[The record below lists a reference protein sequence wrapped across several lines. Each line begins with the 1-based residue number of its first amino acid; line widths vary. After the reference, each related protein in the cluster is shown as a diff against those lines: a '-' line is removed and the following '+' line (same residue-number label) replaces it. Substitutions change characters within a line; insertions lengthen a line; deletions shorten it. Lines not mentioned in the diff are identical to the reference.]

1 MATYLIIY
9 GAIVSARGRLMH
21 MNRPCRRLFIFHIK
35 RGELAAMCVYKVCR
49 NVRCNLLVNF

>member
-21 MNRPCRRLFIFHIK
+21 MHRPCRRLFIFHIK
-35 RGELAAMCVYKVCR
+35 RGELDRLPVYKVYVGMYAVICW
-49 NVRCNLLVNF
+49 